1 MRLATIKLIKQKK
14 VQEAQAE
21 IDNGEL
27 RTGLQIFQQYGFTS
41 QPLVDSEALIDND
54 YIVSTEDKD
63 HRFIKN
69 KEGEVC
75 LYTHE
80 KDYLHFKK
88 DNKVELKTKELKED
102 VENKIEIK
110 TKNTELNSEDKIKIE
125 TKSTDLNSKDTIKIE
140 TKSTELK
147 SSDKIQIETKATE
160 LNTDNE
166 LNIKTKK
173 TQLKSD
179 NVNFDSKSV
188 EIKTNKF
195 KVQGSGGELIEILS
209 QLTELTSK
217 IATLVGSG
225 MTPLAPAGT
234 APLST
239 APQIAQLVPEI
250 SQLKAKLEG
259 FK

>member
-1 MRLATIKLIKQKK
+1 MRIGTIKLIKQKK
-14 VQEAQAE
+14 VQEVQAE
-21 IDNGEL
+21 LDNGEI

-41 QPLVDSEALIDND
+41 QPLVDCETLIDND
-54 YIVSTEDKD
+54 YIVATEDKD
-63 HRFIKN
+63 HRFADI

-88 DNKVELKTKELKED
+88 DNKVQLKTKELKAD

-110 TKNTELNSEDKIKIE
+110 TKSSQINSEDTIKIE
-125 TKSTDLNSKDTIKIE
+125 TKSTDLNSKDDLKISTKDTDLKSSEKIKIA
-140 TKSTELK
+140 TKSTELN
-147 SSDKIQIETKATE
+147 TE
-160 LNTDNE
+160 NE
-166 LNIKTKK
+166 LNIKTQK

-179 NVNFDSKSV
+179 NVNFDSKSL

-195 KVQGSGGELIEILS
+195 KVEGSTGELIEILS

-217 IATLVGSG
+217 IATLVGTG
-225 MTPLAPAGT
+225 MTPLAPTGT

-239 APQIAQLVPEI
+239 ASQITELVPQITQI
-250 SQLKAKLEG
+250 KTKLEG

>member
-1 MRLATIKLIKQKK
+1 MRVATIKLIKQKK

-21 IDNGEL
+21 LDNGEI

-41 QPLVDSEALIDND
+41 QPLVESEALVDND

-63 HRFIKN
+63 HRFIN
-69 KEGEVC
+69 IKEGEVC

-88 DNKVELKTKELKED
+88 DNKVELKTKELKAD
-102 VENKIEIK
+102 AENKIEIK
-110 TKNTELNSEDKIKIE
+110 TKATQINSEDTIKIGTKATDLNSEDKIKIA
-125 TKSTDLNSKDTIKIE
+125 TKN
-140 TKSTELK
+140 TELK
-147 SSDKIQIETKATE
+147 TE
-160 LNTDNE
+160 SE
-166 LNIKTKK
+166 LNIETKK

-179 NVNFDSKSV
+179 NVNFDSKDV
-188 EIKTNKF
+188 QIKTNKF
-195 KVQGSGGELIEILS
+195 KVQGSSGELIQILS

-225 MTPLAPAGT
+225 LTPLAPSGT
-234 APLST
+234 APLNT
-239 APQIAQLVPEI
+239 APQIAQLAPEI
-250 SQLKAKLEG
+250 TQLKVKLEA